1 MPNRLTNSNMT
12 KECDGMKKVL
22 SIVVALTFMLGLIGC
37 SSKEKIPSISE
48 VSQMEYSEINEV
60 LTGKDIQVIRDDW
73 GEPAESDGKEDVWL
87 LDESMLLMIT
97 YNDTGIIESCE
108 LVCGT
113 PLAPAE

>member
-1 MPNRLTNSNMT
+1 
-12 KECDGMKKVL
+12 MKKLL

-37 SSKEKIPSISE
+37 SNKEKIPSINE
-48 VSQMEYSEINEV
+48 VSQMKYSEVNEA
-60 LTGKDIQVIRDDW
+60 LTGKDIQVIRDGW

>member
-1 MPNRLTNSNMT
+1 
-12 KECDGMKKVL
+12 MKKLL

-37 SSKEKIPSISE
+37 SNKEKIPSINE
-48 VSQMEYSEINEV
+48 VSQMKYSEVNEA
-60 LTGKDIQVIRDDW
+60 LTGKDIQVIR
-73 GEPAESDGKEDVWL
+73 DVWL